1 MEIPSLATK
10 IRRLYGIRRVF
21 MSLGQAIA
29 PHLPY
34 LRRYG
39 RAISGSQQSGDAL
52 VARLLE
58 TLVADPAAV
67 DTGSDLRIQLYRMV
81 HDNFGLMASQIASG
95 DEAVPVETAVADARL
110 RRLPSLARQA
120 LLLTAVEGFSAE
132 DTGRIIGRDT
142 AAVDALI
149 GEAMD
154 EIDRQTRARI
164 LIIEDEPIIA
174 MDIEMIV
181 RELGHDVVAVATTH
195 AEAVAEA
202 QKHQP
207 GLVLADIQLADNSSG
222 IEAVQEI
229 LTDVTV
235 PVIFI
240 TAFPE
245 RLLTGDRPEP
255 AFLLTKPYQPAT
267 LRAAISQVLFFDES
281 TVPA

>member
-1 MEIPSLATK
+1 
-10 IRRLYGIRRVF
+10 
-21 MSLGQAIA
+21 MSLGQSVA

-39 RAISGSQQSGDAL
+39 RSISGNQQSGDAL

-58 TLVADPAAV
+58 TLVANPGAV
-67 DTGSDLRIQLYRMV
+67 DIGGDLRVQLYRMI
-81 HDNFGLMASQIASG
+81 HDNFGLIAEQAAAKDDG
-95 DEAVPVETAVADARL
+95 TMTEIAIADARL
-110 RRLPSLARQA
+110 RRIPSLARQA
-120 LLLTAVEGFSAE
+120 LLLTAVEGFSFE
-132 DTGRIIGRDT
+132 DTGRIIGRDPET
-142 AAVDALI
+142 VRALI
-149 GEAMD
+149 ADATD

-181 RELGHDVVAVATTH
+181 RELGHDVVGVATTH
-195 AEAVAEA
+195 REAVDEA

-229 LTDVTV
+229 LTDLKV

-281 TVPA
+281 TIPA

>member
-1 MEIPSLATK
+1 
-10 IRRLYGIRRVF
+10 
-21 MSLGQAIA
+21 MSLGQSVG

-39 RAISGSQQSGDAL
+39 RSISGSQQSGDAL

-58 TLVADPAAV
+58 TLVANPGAV

-81 HDNFGLMASQIASG
+81 HDNFGLMTEQAAVADDGALSDIAI
-95 DEAVPVETAVADARL
+95 ADARL
-110 RRLPSLARQA
+110 RRIPSLARQA
-120 LLLTAVEGFSAE
+120 LLLTAVEGFSFE
-132 DTGRIIGRDT
+132 DTGRIIGRD
-142 AAVDALI
+142 AEAVRALI
-149 GEAMD
+149 SDATE

-181 RELGHDVVAVATTH
+181 RELGHDVVGVATTH
-195 AEAVAEA
+195 REAVDEA

-229 LTDVTV
+229 LTDLKV

-281 TVPA
+281 TIPA

>member
-1 MEIPSLATK
+1 
-10 IRRLYGIRRVF
+10 

-39 RAISGSQQSGDAL
+39 RAISGSQESGDAL

-67 DTGSDLRIQLYRMV
+67 DVSGDLRIQLYRMV
-81 HDNFGLMASQIASG
+81 HDNFGLIAEQAAAPAPAT
-95 DEAVPVETAVADARL
+95 DDIAIADARL
-110 RRLPSLARQA
+110 RRIPSLARQA
-120 LLLTAVEGFSAE
+120 LLLTAVEGFGE
-132 DTGRIIGRDT
+132 DEAGRIIGRD
-142 AAVDALI
+142 AATVAALI
-149 GEAMD
+149 AAAMD

-181 RELGHDVVAVATTH
+181 RDLGHEVVAVATTH
-195 AEAVAEA
+195 TEAVAEA
-202 QKHQP
+202 QNHKP
-207 GLVLADIQLADNSSG
+207 SLVLADIQLADNSSG

-229 LTDVTV
+229 LSETTV

>member
-1 MEIPSLATK
+1 
-10 IRRLYGIRRVF
+10 

-39 RAISGSQQSGDAL
+39 RAISGSQESGDAL

-67 DTGSDLRIQLYRMV
+67 DVSGDLRIQLYRMV
-81 HDNFGLMASQIASG
+81 HDNFGLIAEQAAAPAPAT
-95 DEAVPVETAVADARL
+95 DDIAIADARL
-110 RRLPSLARQA
+110 RRIPSLARQA
-120 LLLTAVEGFSAE
+120 LLLTAVEGFGEHEA
-132 DTGRIIGRDT
+132 GRIIGRD
-142 AAVDALI
+142 AATVAALI
-149 GEAMD
+149 AEAMD

-181 RELGHDVVAVATTH
+181 RDLGHEVVAVATTH
-195 AEAVAEA
+195 TEAVAEA
-202 QKHQP
+202 QNHKP
-207 GLVLADIQLADNSSG
+207 SLVLADIQLADNSSG

-229 LTDVTV
+229 LSETTV

>member
-1 MEIPSLATK
+1 
-10 IRRLYGIRRVF
+10 

-39 RAISGSQQSGDAL
+39 RAISGSQQAGDAL

-58 TLVADPAAV
+58 SLVAHPDAVDPA
-67 DTGSDLRIQLYRMV
+67 GELRIQLYRMV
-81 HDNFGLMASQIASG
+81 HDNFGLAAEQAAAPDPDAASDLAI
-95 DEAVPVETAVADARL
+95 ADARL
-110 RRLPSLARQA
+110 SRIPSLARQA
-120 LLLTAVEGFSAE
+120 LLLTAVEGFSTAE
-132 DTGRIIGRDT
+132 TGRIIGRDT
-142 AAVDALI
+142 AAVEALI
-149 GEAMD
+149 ADAME

-181 RELGHDVVAVATTH
+181 RDLGHEVVAVATTH

-202 QKHQP
+202 QEHRP

-229 LTDVTV
+229 LTGMNV

>member
-1 MEIPSLATK
+1 
-10 IRRLYGIRRVF
+10 

-58 TLVADPAAV
+58 TLVAHPDAI
-67 DTGSDLRIQLYRMV
+67 DTGGDLRIQLYRMV
-81 HDNFGLMASQIASG
+81 HDNFGLMADQATASA
-95 DEAVPVETAVADARL
+95 EAVATEIAVADARL
-110 RRLPSLARQA
+110 RRIPSLARQA
-120 LLLTAVEGFSAE
+120 LLLSAVEGFGAE
-132 DTGRIIGRDT
+132 EAGRIIGRD
-142 AAVDALI
+142 AASVEALI
-149 GEAMD
+149 AEAMD

-202 QKHQP
+202 QKHHP

-229 LTDVTV
+229 LGSMAV

>member
-1 MEIPSLATK
+1 
-10 IRRLYGIRRVF
+10 

-39 RAISGSQQSGDAL
+39 RAISGSQQAGDAL
-52 VARLLE
+52 VARMLE
-58 TLVADPAAV
+58 TLVAQPDAVDPAH
-67 DTGSDLRIQLYRMV
+67 DLRIQLYRMV
-81 HDNFGLMASQIASG
+81 HDNFGLMAEQDEGAG
-95 DEAVPVETAVADARL
+95 EAVPNEVAIADARL
-110 RRLPSLARQA
+110 RRIPSLARQA
-120 LLLTAVEGFSAE
+120 LLLTSVEGFGVVEA
-132 DTGRIIGRDT
+132 GRIIGRD
-142 AAVDALI
+142 AASVEALI
-149 GEAMD
+149 AEAMD

-229 LTDVTV
+229 LTSLTV
-235 PVIFI
+235 PVIFV

>member
-1 MEIPSLATK
+1 
-10 IRRLYGIRRVF
+10 

-29 PHLPY
+29 PYLPY

-52 VARLLE
+52 VAGLLE
-58 TLVADPAAV
+58 TLVANPGAV
-67 DTGSDLRIQLYRMV
+67 DPSGDLRIQLYRMV
-81 HDNFGLMASQIASG
+81 HDNFGLMAGQSAAEENAPAEVAI
-95 DEAVPVETAVADARL
+95 ADARL
-110 RRLPSLARQA
+110 RRIPSLARQA
-120 LLLTAVEGFSAE
+120 LLLTAVEGFNSE
-132 DTGRIIGRDT
+132 ETGRIIGRDT
-142 AAVDALI
+142 ASVDELI
-149 GEAMD
+149 AQATD

-181 RELGHDVVAVATTH
+181 RDLGHDVVAVATTH

-229 LTDVTV
+229 LQDVKL

>member
-1 MEIPSLATK
+1 
-10 IRRLYGIRRVF
+10 

-58 TLVADPAAV
+58 TLVANPGSV
-67 DTGSDLRIQLYRMV
+67 DAEADLRIQLYRMV
-81 HDNFGLMASQIASG
+81 HDNFGLMNQEAANDDQKALSEIAI
-95 DEAVPVETAVADARL
+95 ADARL
-110 RRLPSLARQA
+110 RRIPSLARQA
-120 LLLTAVEGFSAE
+120 LLLTAVEGFSPE
-132 DTGRIIGRDT
+132 DTGRIIGRD
-142 AAVDALI
+142 AGAVDALI
-149 GEAMD
+149 AEATD

-181 RELGHDVVAVATTH
+181 RDLGHDVVAVATTH
-195 AEAVAEA
+195 REAVDEA

-229 LTDVTV
+229 LSDVKL

>member
-1 MEIPSLATK
+1 
-10 IRRLYGIRRVF
+10 

-52 VARLLE
+52 VAGLLQ
-58 TLVADPAAV
+58 TLIANPDAIDLDA
-67 DTGSDLRIQLYRMV
+67 DLRIQLYRMV
-81 HDNFGLMASQIASG
+81 HNGFGVAAEPANADDASVAPDIAI
-95 DEAVPVETAVADARL
+95 ADARL
-110 RRLPSLARQA
+110 RRIPSLARQA
-120 LLLTAVEGFSAE
+120 LLLSAVEGFSIA
-132 DTGRIIGRDT
+132 DSGRIIGRD
-142 AAVDALI
+142 ANAVAALI
-149 GEAMD
+149 AEAMD
-154 EIDRQTRARI
+154 EIERQTRARI

-181 RELGHDVVAVATTH
+181 RDLGHEVVAVATTH
-195 AEAVAEA
+195 REAVKEA
-202 QKHQP
+202 QTHQP

-222 IEAVQEI
+222 IDAVQEI
-229 LTDVTV
+229 LSDLTV

>member
-1 MEIPSLATK
+1 
-10 IRRLYGIRRVF
+10 

-39 RAISGSQQSGDAL
+39 RAVSGSQQNGDAL

-58 TLVADPAAV
+58 TLVTNPAAI
-67 DTGSDLRIQLYRMV
+67 DTGGDLRIQLYRMV
-81 HDNFGLMASQIASG
+81 HDNFGLMAVAAAG
-95 DEAVPVETAVADARL
+95 DRSDGTDMAIADARL
-110 RRLPSLARQA
+110 RRIPSLARQA
-120 LLLTAVEGFSAE
+120 LLLTAVEGFDIE
-132 DTGRIIGRDT
+132 DTGRIIGRDPD
-142 AAVDALI
+142 AVAALI
-149 GEAMD
+149 ADATG

-181 RELGHDVVAVATTH
+181 RDLGHDVVAVATTH
-195 AEAVAEA
+195 REAVAEA

-229 LTDVTV
+229 LTGLSV

>member
-1 MEIPSLATK
+1 
-10 IRRLYGIRRVF
+10 

-39 RAISGSQQSGDAL
+39 RAISGSQRSGDAL
-52 VARLLE
+52 VAGLLQ
-58 TLVADPAAV
+58 TLVANPAAV
-67 DTGSDLRIQLYRMV
+67 DTRADLRIQLYRMV
-81 HDNFGLMASQIASG
+81 HDNFGLASEQQGQSDEPAAADIAI
-95 DEAVPVETAVADARL
+95 ADARL
-110 RRLPSLARQA
+110 RRIPSLARQA
-120 LLLTAVEGFSAE
+120 LLLTAVEGFSEEEA
-132 DTGRIIGRDT
+132 GRIIGRD
-142 AAVDALI
+142 AATVRGLI
-149 GEAMD
+149 DEAMA

-181 RELGHDVVAVATTH
+181 RDLGHDVVAVATTH
-195 AEAVAEA
+195 SEAVAEA
-202 QKHQP
+202 QAHTP
-207 GLVLADIQLADNSSG
+207 SLVLADIQLADNSSG

-229 LTDVTV
+229 LSDVKV

>member
-1 MEIPSLATK
+1 
-10 IRRLYGIRRVF
+10 

-29 PHLPY
+29 PYLPY

-52 VARLLE
+52 VAGLLE
-58 TLVADPAAV
+58 TLVANPGAV
-67 DTGSDLRIQLYRMV
+67 DPSGDLRIQLYRMV
-81 HDNFGLMASQIASG
+81 HDNFGLMAGQSAAEENAPAEVAI
-95 DEAVPVETAVADARL
+95 ADARL
-110 RRLPSLARQA
+110 RRIPSLARQA
-120 LLLTAVEGFSAE
+120 LLLTAVEGFNSE
-132 DTGRIIGRDT
+132 ETGRIIGRDT
-142 AAVDALI
+142 ASVDELI
-149 GEAMD
+149 AQATD

-181 RELGHDVVAVATTH
+181 RDLGHDVVAVATTH
-195 AEAVAEA
+195 VEAVAEA

-229 LTDVTV
+229 LQDVKL

>member
-1 MEIPSLATK
+1 
-10 IRRLYGIRRVF
+10 

-29 PHLPY
+29 PYLPY

-52 VARLLE
+52 VAGLLE
-58 TLVADPAAV
+58 TLVANPGAV
-67 DTGSDLRIQLYRMV
+67 DPSGDLRIQLYRMV
-81 HDNFGLMASQIASG
+81 HDNFGLMAGQSAA
-95 DEAVPVETAVADARL
+95 DENAPAEVAIADARL
-110 RRLPSLARQA
+110 RRIPSLARQA
-120 LLLTAVEGFSAE
+120 LLLTAVEGFNSE
-132 DTGRIIGRDT
+132 ETGRIIGRDT
-142 AAVDALI
+142 ASVDELI
-149 GEAMD
+149 AQATD

-181 RELGHDVVAVATTH
+181 RDLGHDVVAVATTH
-195 AEAVAEA
+195 VEAVAEA

-229 LTDVTV
+229 LQDVKL

>member
-1 MEIPSLATK
+1 
-10 IRRLYGIRRVF
+10 

-58 TLVADPAAV
+58 TLVANPDAV
-67 DTGSDLRIQLYRMV
+67 DTGHDLRIQLYRMV
-81 HDNFGLMASQIASG
+81 HDNFGLVAARAQPAE
-95 DEAVPVETAVADARL
+95 EAVAPEIAIADARL
-110 RRLPSLARQA
+110 RRIPSLARQA
-120 LLLTAVEGFSAE
+120 LLLTAVEGFSHE
-132 DTGRIIGRDT
+132 ETGRIVGRDA
-142 AAVDALI
+142 AAVDKLI
-149 GEAMD
+149 HEATD

-174 MDIEMIV
+174 MDIEKIV
-181 RELGHDVVAVATTH
+181 RDLGHDVVAVATTH
-195 AEAVAEA
+195 SEAVAEA

>member
-1 MEIPSLATK
+1 MA
-10 IRRLYGIRRVF
+10 
-21 MSLGQAIA
+21 LGQAIA

-39 RAISGSQQSGDAL
+39 RAISGSQQRGDAL
-52 VARLLE
+52 VSGLLE
-58 TLVADPAAV
+58 SLVANPGAV
-67 DTGSDLRIQLYRMV
+67 DLSGDVRIQLYRLV
-81 HDNFGLMASQIASG
+81 HESFDAANGSESTDKGDAGAADIAI
-95 DEAVPVETAVADARL
+95 ADARL
-110 RRLPSLARQA
+110 SRIPSLARQA
-120 LLLTAVEGFSAE
+120 LLLTAVEGFGNE
-132 DTGRIIGRDT
+132 DTGRIIDRSPDEV
-142 AAVDALI
+142 AALI
-149 GEAMD
+149 AEARD

-181 RELGHDVVAVATTH
+181 RELGHEVVAVATTH
-195 AEAVAEA
+195 TEAVAEA

-229 LTDVTV
+229 LTGLQV

-255 AFLLTKPYQPAT
+255 AFLLTKPYQPGT
-267 LRAAISQVLFFDES
+267 LRAAIAQVLFFDES

>member
-1 MEIPSLATK
+1 
-10 IRRLYGIRRVF
+10 
-21 MSLGQAIA
+21 MSLGQSVA

-39 RAISGSQQSGDAL
+39 RSISGSQQSGDAL

-58 TLVADPAAV
+58 TLVANPGAV
-67 DTGSDLRIQLYRMV
+67 DTGTDLRIQLYRMV
-81 HDNFGLMASQIASG
+81 HDNFGLITVQAAANDDGALTDIAI
-95 DEAVPVETAVADARL
+95 ADARL
-110 RRLPSLARQA
+110 RRIPSLARQA
-120 LLLTAVEGFSAE
+120 LLLTAVEGFNPD
-132 DTGRIIGRDT
+132 DTGRIIGRDGE
-142 AAVDALI
+142 AVRALI
-149 GEAMD
+149 AEATD

-181 RELGHDVVAVATTH
+181 RDLGHDVVAVATTH

-202 QKHQP
+202 QTHKP

-229 LTDVTV
+229 LTGMNV

>member
-1 MEIPSLATK
+1 
-10 IRRLYGIRRVF
+10 

-39 RAISGSQQSGDAL
+39 RAISGSQQRGDAL

-58 TLVADPAAV
+58 TLVANPDAV
-67 DTGSDLRIQLYRMV
+67 DPGRDLRIQLYRMV
-81 HDNFGLMASQIASG
+81 HDNFGLMADQAAAEE
-95 DEAVPVETAVADARL
+95 EAVPADLAIADARL
-110 RRLPSLARQA
+110 RRIPSLARQA
-120 LLLTAVEGFSAE
+120 LLLTAVEGFSRE

-142 AAVDALI
+142 GEVDKLI
-149 GEAMD
+149 HEATD

-181 RELGHDVVAVATTH
+181 RDLGHDVVAVATTH

-229 LTDVTV
+229 LTEVKL

>member
-1 MEIPSLATK
+1 
-10 IRRLYGIRRVF
+10 

-39 RAISGSQQSGDAL
+39 RAISGNQQSGDML

-58 TLVADPAAV
+58 TLVGNPEAI
-67 DTGSDLRIQLYRMV
+67 DTGGDLRIQLYRMV
-81 HDNFGLMASQIASG
+81 HDNFGLMTQQAAAGGESDGSDIAI
-95 DEAVPVETAVADARL
+95 ADARL
-110 RRLPSLARQA
+110 SRIPSLARQA
-120 LLLTAVEGFSAE
+120 LLLTAVEGFNAE
-132 DTGRIIGRDT
+132 EAGRIIGRD
-142 AAVDALI
+142 AEAVHGLIADAT
-149 GEAMD
+149 D

-181 RELGHDVVAVATTH
+181 RDLGHDVVAVATTH
-195 AEAVAEA
+195 REAVAEA

-229 LTDVTV
+229 LTDLKI

>member
-1 MEIPSLATK
+1 
-10 IRRLYGIRRVF
+10 
-21 MSLGQAIA
+21 MSLGQSVG

-39 RAISGSQQSGDAL
+39 RSISGSQQSGDAL

-58 TLVADPAAV
+58 TLVANPGAV
-67 DTGSDLRIQLYRMV
+67 DTGADLRIQLYRMV
-81 HDNFGLMASQIASG
+81 HDNFGLMAEEAAANDAGELSDIAI
-95 DEAVPVETAVADARL
+95 ADARL
-110 RRLPSLARQA
+110 RRIPSLARQA
-120 LLLTAVEGFSAE
+120 LLLTAVEGFSFE
-132 DTGRIIGRDT
+132 DTGRIIGRD
-142 AAVDALI
+142 AEAVRALI
-149 GEAMD
+149 SDATD

-181 RELGHDVVAVATTH
+181 RELGHDVVGVATTH
-195 AEAVAEA
+195 REAVDEA

-229 LTDVTV
+229 LSDLKV

-281 TVPA
+281 TIPA